1 MNITY
6 NGMTDAKNTVSFTR
20 LPNILKIKENN
31 NGTPASATI
40 TISDLSRVTS
50 TKEYTLIING
60 VKLISTLSLVNAGGN
75 KFYLSNSNSDKTI
88 VAYKLVET
96 LRGLSTLP
104 LNYDITLATASDG
117 TLSPVITI
125 MAKNNGMQFD
135 LNIEGT
141 LIDNNIATVSFT
153 SGTSS
158 SNLLKGIMNKVL
170 VEVYQVNNP
179 STQDRIGSTT
189 YQMGTYLTTLTKEAF
204 GEEVSFNL
212 SPLFSAIT
220 DYDTLSEVNLYIYIM
235 NDNTLTLAGIMKDIY
250 FTTGY
255 MVNQGVN
262 YLPVPSTQLAQ
273 NVSRGTTKST
283 INNTILYVYQPTIQF
298 TLYVPF
304 ATTAAKTINFKVY
317 YINSANIPIKTTTTS
332 YYIVKSMT
340 SPVINLDQSLFD
352 RSFYIDVVIPDVGTL
367 RYNVI
372 KPLKATDEIQR
383 VYWTNSYGGIS
394 FFDFTGTR
402 TETRKTKVDYYQ
414 QNLFDYYDK
423 DSAQLNKVYNKDVSI
438 TVSLSTHSIEKDGTW
453 QFFDLQ
459 NSSNAWTY
467 VNGKKYFITITD
479 LKITESQVNDIYT
492 ATVEYEYSMGDTF

>member
-1 MNITY
+1 MRITY

-158 SNLLKGIMNKVL
+158 SNLLKGIINKVL
-170 VEVYQVNNP
+170 VEVYQVDNP
-179 STQDRIGSTT
+179 STQDKIGSTT

-204 GEEVSFNL
+204 GEEVSFDL

-273 NVSRGTTKST
+273 NVYRGTNKST

-304 ATTAAKTINFKVY
+304 ATPAAKTINLKVY

-332 YYIVKSMT
+332 YYIVKSMV
-340 SPVINLDQSLFD
+340 SPVINLDQELFN
-352 RSFYIDVVIPDVGTL
+352 RSFYIDVEIPDVGKL

-479 LKITESQVNDIYT
+479 LKITESQVNNIYT

>member
-1 MNITY
+1 MRITY

-158 SNLLKGIMNKVL
+158 SNLLKGIINKVL
-170 VEVYQVNNP
+170 VEVYQVDNP
-179 STQDRIGSTT
+179 STQDKIGSTT

-204 GEEVSFNL
+204 GEEVSFDL

-273 NVSRGTTKST
+273 NVYRGTNKST

-304 ATTAAKTINFKVY
+304 ATPAAKTINFKVY
-317 YINSANIPIKTTTTS
+317 YINSANVPIKTTTTS

-352 RSFYIDVVIPDVGTL
+352 RSFYIDVEIPDVGKL

>member
-1 MNITY
+1 
-6 NGMTDAKNTVSFTR
+6 MTDAKNTVSFTR

-158 SNLLKGIMNKVL
+158 SNLLKGIINKVL
-170 VEVYQVNNP
+170 VEVYQVDNP
-179 STQDRIGSTT
+179 STQDKIGSTT

-204 GEEVSFNL
+204 GEEVSFDL

-273 NVSRGTTKST
+273 NVYRGTNKST

-304 ATTAAKTINFKVY
+304 ATPAAKTINFKVY
-317 YINSANIPIKTTTTS
+317 YINSANVPIKTTTTS

-352 RSFYIDVVIPDVGTL
+352 RSFYIDVEIPDVGKL

>member
-1 MNITY
+1 MEITY

-40 TISDLSRVTS
+40 TISNLSRVTS

-60 VKLISTLSLVNAGGN
+60 VKLISTLSLVNAAGN
-75 KFYLSNSNSDKTI
+75 KFYLSNSDSDKTI

-96 LRGLSTLP
+96 LRGLNTLP
-104 LNYDITLATASDG
+104 LNYDITLAKASDG

-125 MAKNNGMQFD
+125 MAKNNGKQFD

-158 SNLLKGIMNKVL
+158 SNLLKGVMNKVL

-179 STQDRIGSTT
+179 STQDKIGSTT

-204 GEEVSFNL
+204 GEEVSFDL

-220 DYDTLSEVNLYIYIM
+220 DYNTLSEVNLYIYIM
-235 NDNTLTLAGIMKDIY
+235 NDNILTLAGIMKDIY

-273 NVSRGTTKST
+273 NVSRGSTKSQL
-283 INNTILYVYQPTIQF
+283 NNTVLYVYQPSVQF

-304 ATTAAKTINFKVY
+304 PTNTAQQIYFNVN
-317 YINSANIPIKTTTTS
+317 YINSANVAIRTATMAL
-332 YYIVKSMT
+332 YITNSMT
-340 SPVINLDQSLFD
+340 SPVITLDQTLLNQ
-352 RSFYIDVVIPDVGTL
+352 SFYIDIVIPDVGKL

-423 DSAQLNKVYNKDVSI
+423 DTAQLNKVYNKDVTI

>member
-1 MNITY
+1 MEITY

-40 TISDLSRVTS
+40 RISDLSRVTS
-50 TKEYTLIING
+50 AKEYTLIING
-60 VKLISTLSLVNAGGN
+60 VKLISTLSLVNAAGN

-96 LRGLSTLP
+96 LRGLNTLP

-125 MAKNNGMQFD
+125 MAKNNGRQFD

-158 SNLLKGIMNKVL
+158 SNLLKGVMNKVL

-179 STQDRIGSTT
+179 STQDKIGSTT

-204 GEEVSFNL
+204 GEEVSFDL

-220 DYDTLSEVNLYIYIM
+220 DYNTLSEVNLYIYIM
-235 NDNTLTLAGIMKDIY
+235 NDNILTLAGIMKDIY

-255 MVNQGVN
+255 MVNQGEP
-262 YLPVPSTQLAQ
+262 YLPIPSMILAQ
-273 NVSRGTTKST
+273 NVSRGTAKSS
-283 INNTILYVYQPTIQF
+283 INNTILYVYQPSVQF

-304 ATTAAKTINFKVY
+304 QTNAAQLVNFGIN
-317 YINSANIPIKTTTTS
+317 YINSANVAIKSTTIGIYLTN
-332 YYIVKSMT
+332 SMT
-340 SPVINLDQSLFD
+340 SPLISLEQKWFNQ
-352 RSFYIDVVIPDVGTL
+352 SFYIDIVIPDVGTL

-414 QNLFDYYDK
+414 HNLFDYYDK
-423 DSAQLNKVYNKDVSI
+423 GAAQLNKVYNKDVNI

>member
-1 MNITY
+1 MEITY

-60 VKLISTLSLVNAGGN
+60 VKLISTLSLVNAAGN

-96 LRGLSTLP
+96 LRGLNTLP
-104 LNYDITLATASDG
+104 LNYDITLAKASDG

-125 MAKNNGMQFD
+125 MAKNNGRQFD

-179 STQDRIGSTT
+179 STQDKIGSTT

-204 GEEVSFNL
+204 GEEVSFDL

-235 NDNTLTLAGIMKDIY
+235 NDNILTLAGIMKDIY

-273 NVSRGTTKST
+273 NVSRGSTKSQL
-283 INNTILYVYQPTIQF
+283 NNTVLYVYQPSVQF

-304 ATTAAKTINFKVY
+304 PSNTAQVVNFTIN
-317 YINSANIPIKTTTTS
+317 YINSANVVIKSTTIGLYLTS
-332 YYIVKSMT
+332 SMT
-340 SPVINLDQSLFD
+340 SPVINLDQSLLNQ
-352 RSFYIDVVIPDVGTL
+352 SFYIDVVIADVGTL

-383 VYWTNSYGGIS
+383 VYWTNSYGGVS

-423 DSAQLNKVYNKDVSI
+423 DTAQLNKVYNKDVTI

>member
-6 NGMTDAKNTVSFTR
+6 NGMTDPKNTVSFTKI
-20 LPNILKIKENN
+20 PNILKIKENN

-40 TISDLSRVTS
+40 TISDLTKVTDG
-50 TKEYTLIING
+50 TEYTLIING
-60 VKLISTLSLVNAGGN
+60 TKLISTQSLVNAAGN
-75 KFYLSNSNSDKTI
+75 KFYLTNNNSEKII

-96 LRGLSTLP
+96 LRGLNTLP
-104 LNYDITLATASDG
+104 LNYNITLATASDG

-125 MAKNNGMQFD
+125 MAKNNGSQ
-135 LNIEGT
+135 LNLSIEGT
-141 LIDNNIATVSFT
+141 LISSNIATKSIT
-153 SGTSS
+153 NGTSS
-158 SNLLKGIMNKVL
+158 SNLLRGVINKVL
-170 VEVYQVNNP
+170 VEVYEVKNP
-179 STQDRIGSTT
+179 NTSDKIGNTN
-189 YQMGTYLTTLTKEAF
+189 YVMGEYLTTLTKEAF
-204 GEEVSFNL
+204 GEEVSFDL
-212 SPLFSAIT
+212 SPLLSAIT
-220 DYDTLSEVNLYIYIM
+220 DYGTLSEINLYVYIM
-235 NDNTLTLAGIMKDIY
+235 NDNVMTLAGIMKDIY

-273 NVSRGTTKST
+273 NVSRGSTKSQL
-283 INNTILYVYQPTIQF
+283 NNTILYVYQPSIQF

-304 ATTAAKTINFKVY
+304 PSNTAQAANFQVN
-317 YINSANIPIKTTTTS
+317 YINSANVVIKSTTTS
-332 YYIVKSMT
+332 IYLTNSMT
-340 SPVINLDQSLFD
+340 SPVISLDQSLLNQ
-352 RSFYIDVVIPDVGTL
+352 SFYIDVVIPDVGRL

-383 VYWTNSYGGIS
+383 VYWTNSYGGTS

-423 DSAQLNKVYNKDVSI
+423 DTAQLNKVYNKDVTI

-453 QFFDLQ
+453 VFFDLQ

>member
-1 MNITY
+1 MEITY

-40 TISDLSRVTS
+40 TISNLSRVTS

-60 VKLISTLSLVNAGGN
+60 IKLISTLSLVNAAGN

-96 LRGLSTLP
+96 LRGLNTLP

-125 MAKNNGMQFD
+125 MAKNNGKQFD

-179 STQDRIGSTT
+179 STQDKIGSTT

-204 GEEVSFNL
+204 GEEVSFDL

-220 DYDTLSEVNLYIYIM
+220 DYNTLSEVNLYIYIM
-235 NDNTLTLAGIMKDIY
+235 NDNALTLAGIMKDIY

-273 NVSRGTTKST
+273 NVSRGSTKSQL
-283 INNTILYVYQPTIQF
+283 NNTILYVYQPSIQF

-304 ATTAAKTINFKVY
+304 PSNTAQVVNFTIN
-317 YINSANIPIKTTTTS
+317 YINSANVVIKSNTIGIYVTN
-332 YYIVKSMT
+332 SMT
-340 SPVINLDQSLFD
+340 SQVINLDQTWFNQ
-352 RSFYIDVVIPDVGTL
+352 SFYIDVVIHDVGTL
-367 RYNVI
+367 RYNII

-394 FFDFTGTR
+394 FFDFTGAR

-414 QNLFDYYDK
+414 TNLFNYYDE
-423 DSAQLNKVYNKDVSI
+423 STAQLNKVYNKDVTI

-492 ATVEYEYSMGDTF
+492 VTVEYEYSMGDTF

>member
-125 MAKNNGMQFD
+125 IAKNNGKQFD

-158 SNLLKGIMNKVL
+158 SNLLKGVMNKVL
-170 VEVYQVNNP
+170 VEVYQVDNP
-179 STQDRIGSTT
+179 STQDKIGSTT

-204 GEEVSFNL
+204 GEEVSFDL

-283 INNTILYVYQPTIQF
+283 INNSILYVYQPTIQF

-304 ATTAAKTINFKVY
+304 ATPAAKTINLKVY
-317 YINSANIPIKTTTTS
+317 YINSANIPITTTTTS

-340 SPVINLDQSLFD
+340 SPVINLDQSLFN
-352 RSFYIDVVIPDVGTL
+352 RSFYIDVEIPDVGKL

-479 LKITESQVNDIYT
+479 LKITESQVNNIYT

>member
-60 VKLISTLSLVNAGGN
+60 VKLISTLSLVNAAGN
-75 KFYLSNSNSDKTI
+75 KFYLSNSDSDKTI

-96 LRGLSTLP
+96 LRGLNTLP

-125 MAKNNGMQFD
+125 IAKNNGRQFD

-158 SNLLKGIMNKVL
+158 SNLLKGVMNKVL

-179 STQDRIGSTT
+179 STQDKIGSTT

-204 GEEVSFNL
+204 GEEVSFDL

-283 INNTILYVYQPTIQF
+283 INNSILYVYQPTIQF

-304 ATTAAKTINFKVY
+304 ATPAAKTINFKVY

-352 RSFYIDVVIPDVGTL
+352 RSFYIDVEIPDVGKL

-423 DSAQLNKVYNKDVSI
+423 DTAQLNKVYNKDVSI

>member
-1 MNITY
+1 
-6 NGMTDAKNTVSFTR
+6 MTDAKNTVSFTR

-40 TISDLSRVTS
+40 TISDLTRVTS

-158 SNLLKGIMNKVL
+158 SNLLKGIINKVL
-170 VEVYQVNNP
+170 VEVYQVKNP
-179 STQDRIGSTT
+179 STEDKIGSTT

-204 GEEVSFNL
+204 GEEVSFDL

-220 DYDTLSEVNLYIYIM
+220 DYNTLSEVNLYIYIM

-262 YLPVPSTQLAQ
+262 YLSVPSTQLAQ

-283 INNTILYVYQPTIQF
+283 INNSILYVYQPTIQF
-298 TLYVPF
+298 TLYLPF
-304 ATTAAKTINFKVY
+304 ATPAAKTINFKVY

-332 YYIVKSMT
+332 YYITKSMT

-352 RSFYIDVVIPDVGTL
+352 RSFYIDVEIPDVGKL

-423 DSAQLNKVYNKDVSI
+423 DTAQLNKVYNKDVSI

>member
-158 SNLLKGIMNKVL
+158 SNLLKGIINKVL
-170 VEVYQVNNP
+170 VEVYQVDNP

-204 GEEVSFNL
+204 GEEVSFDL

-304 ATTAAKTINFKVY
+304 ATPAAKTINFKVY

-340 SPVINLDQSLFD
+340 SPVINLDQDLFN
-352 RSFYIDVVIPDVGTL
+352 RSFYIDVEIPDVGKL

>member
-1 MNITY
+1 MEITY

-40 TISDLSRVTS
+40 TISNLSRVTS

-60 VKLISTLSLVNAGGN
+60 VKLISTLSLVNAAGN
-75 KFYLSNSNSDKTI
+75 KFYLSNSDSDKTI

-96 LRGLSTLP
+96 LRGLNTLP

-125 MAKNNGMQFD
+125 IAKNNGRQFD

-158 SNLLKGIMNKVL
+158 SNLLKGVMNKVL

-179 STQDRIGSTT
+179 STQDKIGSTT

-204 GEEVSFNL
+204 GEEVSFDL

-220 DYDTLSEVNLYIYIM
+220 DYNTLSEVNLYIYIM
-235 NDNTLTLAGIMKDIY
+235 NDNALTLAGIMKDIY

-273 NVSRGTTKST
+273 NVYRGTNKSQL
-283 INNTILYVYQPTIQF
+283 NNTILYVYQPSVQF

-304 ATTAAKTINFKVY
+304 PTTTAQLISFGIN
-317 YINSANIPIKTTTTS
+317 YINSANVVIKSTTIGLYLTS
-332 YYIVKSMT
+332 SMT
-340 SPVINLDQSLFD
+340 SPVISFDQTWFNQ
-352 RSFYIDVVIPDVGTL
+352 SFYIDVVIPDVGTL

-394 FFDFTGTR
+394 FFDFTGAR

-423 DSAQLNKVYNKDVSI
+423 DTAQLNKVYNKDVTI

>member
-1 MNITY
+1 MKITY

-125 MAKNNGMQFD
+125 MAKNNGIQFD

-158 SNLLKGIMNKVL
+158 SNLLKGVINKVL

-179 STQDRIGSTT
+179 STQDKIGSTT

-204 GEEVSFNL
+204 GEEVSFDL

-255 MVNQGVN
+255 MVNQGEP
-262 YLPVPSTQLAQ
+262 YLPIPSTILAQ

-283 INNTILYVYQPTIQF
+283 INNSILYVYQPLIQF

-304 ATTAAKTINFKVY
+304 TTTAAKTINFNVN
-317 YINSANIPIKTTTTS
+317 YINSANVPIKTTTTS

-340 SPVINLDQSLFD
+340 SPVINLDQELFN
-352 RSFYIDVVIPDVGTL
+352 RSFYIDIVIPDVGKL

>member
-1 MNITY
+1 
-6 NGMTDAKNTVSFTR
+6 MTDAKNTVSFTR

-40 TISDLSRVTS
+40 TISDLSIVTS

-204 GEEVSFNL
+204 GEEVSFDL

-283 INNTILYVYQPTIQF
+283 INNSILYVYQPTIQF

-304 ATTAAKTINFKVY
+304 ATTAAKTINLKVY

-352 RSFYIDVVIPDVGTL
+352 RSFYIDVEIPDVGKL

-438 TVSLSTHSIEKDGTW
+438 TISLSTHSIEKDGTW

>member
-1 MNITY
+1 MEITY
-6 NGMTDAKNTVSFTR
+6 NGMTDAKNTVSFTK

-31 NGTPASATI
+31 NGTSASATI

-60 VKLISTLSLVNAGGN
+60 VKLISTLSLVNAAGN
-75 KFYLSNSNSDKTI
+75 KFYLSNSDSDKTI

-96 LRGLSTLP
+96 LRGLNTLP
-104 LNYDITLATASDG
+104 LNYDITLATSSDG

-125 MAKNNGMQFD
+125 IAKNNGRQFD

-141 LIDNNIATVSFT
+141 LINNNIATVSFT

-158 SNLLKGIMNKVL
+158 SNLLKGTFNKVL

-179 STQDRIGSTT
+179 STQDKIGNTT

-204 GEEVSFNL
+204 GEEVSFDL

-220 DYDTLSEVNLYIYIM
+220 DYNTLSEVNLYIYIM
-235 NDNTLTLAGIMKDIY
+235 NDNILTLAGIMKDIY

-273 NVSRGTTKST
+273 NVSRGSTKSQL
-283 INNTILYVYQPTIQF
+283 NNTILYVYQPSVQF

-304 ATTAAKTINFKVY
+304 PTNTAQLISFGIN
-317 YINSANIPIKTTTTS
+317 YINSANVVIKSTTIGLYLTR
-332 YYIVKSMT
+332 SMA
-340 SPVINLDQSLFD
+340 SPVINLDQTWFNQ
-352 RSFYIDVVIPDVGTL
+352 SFYIDVVIPDVGTL

-383 VYWTNSYGGIS
+383 VYWTNSYGGVS

-423 DSAQLNKVYNKDVSI
+423 DTAQLNKVYNKDVSI

-479 LKITESQVNDIYT
+479 LKITESNVNDIYT

>member
-1 MNITY
+1 MKITY

-170 VEVYQVNNP
+170 VEVYQVDNP
-179 STQDRIGSTT
+179 STQDKIGSTT

-204 GEEVSFNL
+204 GEEVSFDL

-220 DYDTLSEVNLYIYIM
+220 DYNTLSEVNLYIYIM

-283 INNTILYVYQPTIQF
+283 INNSILYVYQPTIQF

-304 ATTAAKTINFKVY
+304 ATPAAKTINFKVY

-352 RSFYIDVVIPDVGTL
+352 RSFYIDVEIPDVGKL

>member
-6 NGMTDAKNTVSFTR
+6 NGMTDAKDTVSFTR
-20 LPNILKIKENN
+20 LPNILKIKESN

-60 VKLISTLSLVNAGGN
+60 VKLISTLSLVNAAGN
-75 KFYLSNSNSDKTI
+75 KFYLSNSDSDKTI

-96 LRGLSTLP
+96 LRGLNTLP

-125 MAKNNGMQFD
+125 IAKNNGRQFD

-158 SNLLKGIMNKVL
+158 SNLLKGVMNKVL

-179 STQDRIGSTT
+179 STQDKIGNTT
-189 YQMGTYLTTLTKEAF
+189 YEMGTYLTTLTKEAF
-204 GEEVSFNL
+204 GEEVSFDL

-220 DYDTLSEVNLYIYIM
+220 DYNTLSEVNLYIYIM
-235 NDNTLTLAGIMKDIY
+235 NDNILTLAGIMKDIY

-255 MVNQGVN
+255 MVNQGLN
-262 YLPVPSTQLAQ
+262 YINVASTQLAQ
-273 NVSRGTTKST
+273 NVYRGTNKPQL
-283 INNTILYVYQPTIQF
+283 NNTVLYVYQPSVQF

-304 ATTAAKTINFKVY
+304 PDNTAQSANFQVN
-317 YINSANIPIKTTTTS
+317 YINSANVAIKSTTTS
-332 YYIVKSMT
+332 IYLTNSMT
-340 SPVINLDQSLFD
+340 SPVIPLDQTLLNQ
-352 RSFYIDVVIPDVGTL
+352 SFYIDVVIPDVGTL

-383 VYWTNSYGGIS
+383 IYWTNSYGGIS

-423 DSAQLNKVYNKDVSI
+423 DTAQLNKVYNKDVTI

>member
-60 VKLISTLSLVNAGGN
+60 VKLISTLSLVNAAGN
-75 KFYLSNSNSDKTI
+75 KFYLSNSDSDKTI

-96 LRGLSTLP
+96 LRGLNTLP
-104 LNYDITLATASDG
+104 LNYDITLATSSDG

-125 MAKNNGMQFD
+125 IAKNNGRQFD

-179 STQDRIGSTT
+179 STQDKIGSTT

-204 GEEVSFNL
+204 GEEVSFDL

-220 DYDTLSEVNLYIYIM
+220 DYNTLSEVNLYIYIM
-235 NDNTLTLAGIMKDIY
+235 NDNILTLAGIMKDIY

-255 MVNQGVN
+255 MVNQGLN
-262 YLPVPSTQLAQ
+262 YINVASTQLAQ
-273 NVSRGTTKST
+273 NVYRGTNKPQL
-283 INNTILYVYQPTIQF
+283 NNTVLYVYQPSVQF

-304 ATTAAKTINFKVY
+304 SSNTAQVVNLHVN
-317 YINSANIPIKTTTTS
+317 YINSANVVIKSFITTL
-332 YYIVKSMT
+332 YITNSMT
-340 SPVINLDQSLFD
+340 SPSISLNQTLLNQ
-352 RSFYIDVVIPDVGTL
+352 SFYIDVVIPDVGTL

-383 VYWTNSYGGIS
+383 IYWTNSYGGVS

-423 DSAQLNKVYNKDVSI
+423 DTAQLNKVYNKDVTI

>member
-40 TISDLSRVTS
+40 TISDLTKVTTS
-50 TKEYTLIING
+50 KEYTLIING
-60 VKLISTLSLVNAGGN
+60 VKLISTLSLVNAAGN
-75 KFYLSNSNSDKTI
+75 KFYLSNSDSDKTI

-96 LRGLSTLP
+96 LRGLNTLP

-125 MAKNNGMQFD
+125 MAKNNGRQFD

-141 LIDNNIATVSFT
+141 LINNNIATVSFT

-170 VEVYQVNNP
+170 VEVYQVKNP
-179 STQDRIGSTT
+179 STQDKIGSTT

-204 GEEVSFNL
+204 GEEVSFDL

-220 DYDTLSEVNLYIYIM
+220 DYNTLSEVNLYIYIM
-235 NDNTLTLAGIMKDIY
+235 NDNILTLAGIMKDIY

-255 MVNQGVN
+255 MVNQGLN
-262 YLPVPSTQLAQ
+262 YINVASTQLAQ
-273 NVSRGTTKST
+273 NVYRGTNKPQL
-283 INNTILYVYQPTIQF
+283 NNTILYVYQPSVQF

-304 ATTAAKTINFKVY
+304 PANTAQIVNFNIN
-317 YINSANIPIKTTTTS
+317 YINSANVVIKSMPASLYLTS
-332 YYIVKSMT
+332 SMT
-340 SPVINLDQSLFD
+340 SPLINLEQTSFNQ
-352 RSFYIDVVIPDVGTL
+352 SFYIDIVIPDVGTL

-423 DSAQLNKVYNKDVSI
+423 DTAQLNKVYNKDVTI

>member
-1 MNITY
+1 
-6 NGMTDAKNTVSFTR
+6 MTDAKNTVSFTR

-125 MAKNNGMQFD
+125 MAKNNGMQFN

-158 SNLLKGIMNKVL
+158 SNLLKGIINKVL
-170 VEVYQVNNP
+170 VEVYQVDNP
-179 STQDRIGSTT
+179 STQDKIGNTT

-204 GEEVSFNL
+204 GEEVSFDL

-273 NVSRGTTKST
+273 NVYRGTNKST

-304 ATTAAKTINFKVY
+304 ATPAAKTINLKVY

-340 SPVINLDQSLFD
+340 SPVINLDQELFN
-352 RSFYIDVVIPDVGTL
+352 RSFYIDVEIPDVGKL

>member
-1 MNITY
+1 
-6 NGMTDAKNTVSFTR
+6 MTDPKNTVSFTKI
-20 LPNILKIKENN
+20 PNILKIKENN

-40 TISDLSRVTS
+40 TISDLTKVTDG
-50 TKEYTLIING
+50 TEYTLIING
-60 VKLISTLSLVNAGGN
+60 TKLISTQSLVNAAGN
-75 KFYLSNSNSDKTI
+75 KFYLTNNNSEKII

-96 LRGLSTLP
+96 LRGLNTLP
-104 LNYDITLATASDG
+104 LNYNITLATASDG

-125 MAKNNGMQFD
+125 MAKNNGSQ
-135 LNIEGT
+135 LNLSIEGT
-141 LIDNNIATVSFT
+141 LISSNIATKSIT
-153 SGTSS
+153 NGTSS
-158 SNLLKGIMNKVL
+158 SNLLRGVINKVL
-170 VEVYQVNNP
+170 VEVYEVKNP
-179 STQDRIGSTT
+179 NTSDKIGNTN
-189 YQMGTYLTTLTKEAF
+189 YVMGEYLTTLTKEAF
-204 GEEVSFNL
+204 GEEVSFDL
-212 SPLFSAIT
+212 SPLLSAIT
-220 DYDTLSEVNLYIYIM
+220 DYGTLSEINLYVYIM
-235 NDNTLTLAGIMKDIY
+235 NDNVMTLAGIMKDIY

-273 NVSRGTTKST
+273 NVSRGSTKSQL
-283 INNTILYVYQPTIQF
+283 NNTILYVYQPSIQF

-304 ATTAAKTINFKVY
+304 PSNTAQAANFQVN
-317 YINSANIPIKTTTTS
+317 YINSANVAIKSTTTS
-332 YYIVKSMT
+332 IYLTNSMT
-340 SPVINLDQSLFD
+340 SPVISLDQSLLNQ
-352 RSFYIDVVIPDVGTL
+352 SFYIDVVIPDVGRL

-383 VYWTNSYGGIS
+383 IYWTNSYGGVS

-423 DSAQLNKVYNKDVSI
+423 DTAQLNKVYNKDVSI

>member
-1 MNITY
+1 
-6 NGMTDAKNTVSFTR
+6 
-20 LPNILKIKENN
+20 
-31 NGTPASATI
+31 
-40 TISDLSRVTS
+40 
-50 TKEYTLIING
+50 
-60 VKLISTLSLVNAGGN
+60 
-75 KFYLSNSNSDKTI
+75 
-88 VAYKLVET
+88 
-96 LRGLSTLP
+96 
-104 LNYDITLATASDG
+104 
-117 TLSPVITI
+117 
-125 MAKNNGMQFD
+125 
-135 LNIEGT
+135 
-141 LIDNNIATVSFT
+141 
-153 SGTSS
+153 
-158 SNLLKGIMNKVL
+158 
-170 VEVYQVNNP
+170 
-179 STQDRIGSTT
+179 
-189 YQMGTYLTTLTKEAF
+189 MGTYLTTLTKEAF
-204 GEEVSFNL
+204 GEEVSFDL

-255 MVNQGVN
+255 MVNQGEP
-262 YLPVPSTQLAQ
+262 YLSIPSMILAQ

-283 INNTILYVYQPTIQF
+283 INNSILYVYQPTIQF

-304 ATTAAKTINFKVY
+304 ATTAAKTIDFKVY

-352 RSFYIDVVIPDVGTL
+352 RSFYIDVEIPDVGKL

-423 DSAQLNKVYNKDVSI
+423 DTAQLNKVYNKDVTI